1 MDQSQRQSLM
11 DATSRIL
18 VEGMTRVELMTALGI
33 DIISSNSE
41 AIKEC
46 QGQMELPDVDAD
58 WNHFLRAVINHLC
71 SVRAYK
77 L

>member
-1 MDQSQRQSLM
+1 M

-33 DIISSNSE
+33 ATTSTNTE

-46 QGQMELPDVDAD
+46 QRQMELPDVDAD

-71 SVRAYK
+71 SVK
-77 L
+77 DKK